1 MPMLEPISQHLERS
15 RLSEEFLRV
24 FPYDPGVEIKQK
36 GAGGRDDGEL
46 IVDLPLDDIVID
58 VRFPENL
65 RQLVGSPDAAG
76 QHPDISGMFVD
87 LEEARCSHSLYRQ
100 ELETRAPE
108 TGFDGGRIRRRPSA
122 RRLILRTRRHRG
134 KTKNPRQEDK

>member
-1 MPMLEPISQHLERS
+1 MLEPISQHLERS

-87 LEEARCSHSLYRQ
+87 FEEARSAHSLYRQ

-108 TGFDGGRIRRRPSA
+108 AGFNDG
-122 RRLILRTRRHRG
+122 
-134 KTKNPRQEDK
+134 

>member
-1 MPMLEPISQHLERS
+1 MLEPISQHLERS

-58 VRFPENL
+58 VRFPEIFVNL
-65 RQLVGSPDAAG
+65 LEAPMLPDSIQTSPVCLSILKRLGAATPSIVRSSKRG
-76 QHPDISGMFVD
+76 PQRLD
-87 LEEARCSHSLYRQ
+87 LMVEE
-100 ELETRAPE
+100 
-108 TGFDGGRIRRRPSA
+108 
-122 RRLILRTRRHRG
+122 
-134 KTKNPRQEDK
+134 